1 MRFPKLPRLWRA
13 GPGSPENTN
22 TPTPSPKKRP
32 GLRLPVPGRRILAVE
47 MAGDDIRA
55 AVVRG
60 RGRSFEIIDYA
71 TLKRPDTKE
80 DLPDVASLKALA
92 ERLGVGGGPAI
103 LVSPLARAFE
113 LLMDRAK
120 IKGMKPHQL
129 AEAVKWEVE
138 PYTGITGASALI
150 AVERKAEAKAKPGE
164 VVYDDDDQ
172 TTVNVAAIE
181 RNVYRALK
189 ERFKVAGFR
198 LVRIYPPEAS
208 FYYVLHMDGRDTP
221 RAVLEVGQ
229 DYSNFA
235 VLSGGIPQ
243 QINTL
248 SLSQESIVAHVS
260 GELISQDLVDTLR
273 FTVRQVPEPEPLVL
287 TGLGA
292 ADKEVSDFI
301 AEFCTHGAVPLDLPR
316 TAGLA
321 DAKGD
326 PTHAVYGTVV
336 GAALRELRGGRE
348 RQAGI
353 DDTIP
358 LAVQIRRSAYLA
370 PVAITALLVLSLAGH
385 YFFMRYKE
393 EDYKAQ
399 IVKHQQDLK
408 ERKEAMAR
416 YESLSK
422 ELEKINGEIDQAQ
435 KRIDYMQNTADKNL
449 TRLILALREMGLAAP
464 DQVSLESVVQD
475 GPNKFR
481 IKGSALNP
489 KAPGL
494 YAASLQ
500 ERHWCESAVLDGIAS
515 ETGGGAKKAAVGKAQ
530 AKPRNATGG
539 KGATRDKANA
549 GQTLS
554 EEWFQFELTVN
565 IARGT

>member
-13 GPGSPENTN
+13 GPGSPENMN
-22 TPTPSPKKRP
+22 TPTPGPKKRP

-60 RGRSFEIIDYA
+60 RGRGFEITDYA
-71 TLKRPDTKE
+71 TLKRPDTRE

-92 ERLGVGGGPAI
+92 ERLGVSGGPAI
-103 LVSPLARAFE
+103 LVSPLTRAFE

-120 IKGMKPHQL
+120 IKGMKPYQL

-150 AVERKAEAKAKPGE
+150 AVERKAEAKAKPGD

-198 LVRIYPPEAS
+198 LARVYPPEAC
-208 FYYVLHMDGRDTP
+208 FYYVLHIDGRTTA

-235 VLSGGIPQ
+235 VISGGIPQ

-248 SLSQESIVAHVS
+248 SLSQESIAAHVS
-260 GELISQDLVDTLR
+260 GELVSQDLVDTLR

-292 ADKEVSDFI
+292 ADKDVADFI
-301 AEFCTHGAVPLDLPR
+301 AEFCANGAVPLDLPR

-336 GAALRELRGGRE
+336 GAALRELRAGRE
-348 RQAGI
+348 LQAGI
-353 DDTIP
+353 DDSIP

-370 PVAITALLVLSLAGH
+370 PVAITGLLILALAGH
-385 YFFMRYKE
+385 FVFM
-393 EDYKAQ
+393 
-399 IVKHQQDLK
+399 KHQDGVFKNEIADFEKELK
-408 ERKEAMAR
+408 ERKSKIAQ
-416 YESLSK
+416 YEDLSK
-422 ELEKINGEIDQAQ
+422 ELAKIQAENEQ
-435 KRIDYMQNTADKNL
+435 AAKRLNYMRNTADKGMGQ
-449 TRLILALREMGLAAP
+449 LIGSLRDLGRVRP
-464 DQVSLESVVQD
+464 DSVSLESIALSGADVLT
-475 GPNKFR
+475 
-481 IKGSALNP
+481 IIGSATEP
-489 KAPGL
+489 TAPGD
-494 YAASLQ
+494 YATAIQALP
-500 ERHWCESAVLDGIAS
+500 WCESVVLNGIAA
-515 ETGGGAKKAAVGKAQ
+515 GGSVGA
-530 AKPRNATGG
+530 ATGS
-539 KGATRDKANA
+539 GAAPA
-549 GQTLS
+549 GSSPPAKSPTPRS
-554 EEWFQFELTVN
+554 NGAATGAAESFGFALTVTVK
-565 IARGT
+565 GGLQ